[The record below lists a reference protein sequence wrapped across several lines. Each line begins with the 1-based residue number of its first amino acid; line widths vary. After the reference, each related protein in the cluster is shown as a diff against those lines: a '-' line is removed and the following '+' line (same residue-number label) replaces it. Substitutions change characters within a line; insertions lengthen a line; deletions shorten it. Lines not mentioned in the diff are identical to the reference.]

1 MTDLNT
7 AIQGDELVLHR
18 YAENVYL
25 EYAIATVKGR
35 ALAQVQ
41 DGLKPVQRRILHTMR
56 ALGLSGSAKPVKSA
70 RVVGDVLGKYHPH
83 GDQAAYEAM
92 VRMAQDFSLRYPL
105 IVGQGNFGSRDGDSA
120 AAMRYTEAKLS
131 PIAELLLQELGQGTV
146 DFADNYDGTL
156 KEPVLMPARLPLL
169 LLNGTMGIAVGM
181 AADIPPHNLR
191 EVANAAVA
199 LLKSPTMSSQELL
212 QHIPGPDFPGGAQL
226 VSTPTEIAQVYSSGR
241 GSLRCRA
248 KWVKEDLA
256 RGQWQ
261 IVVTELPYQVSTR
274 LILEELDTLTNPQP
288 PAGKKVLAQ
297 QQIQS
302 KQLSLDL
309 LEKAVDESD
318 KSNHVRIVLTPRTS
332 KVDPEQLMAVLLN
345 HTSLECNISVN
356 MTLIGVDGRPKTKN
370 LLEVLQE
377 WVGFRTETVTRRT
390 QWELDGA
397 QKRMHVLEGRLT
409 VYLNLDAVIEV
420 IRHAEDPKKE
430 LMGRFS
436 LSEAQAED
444 ILEMRLRQLNRLEG
458 LRLEKELA
466 ELREL
471 CERLQSLLA
480 SPEAMAA
487 LVKREIQADAKQY
500 GDDRRT
506 VLNPQQKAAVST
518 AAPRVL
524 DEPLTVVV
532 SHNLWVRGYKGH
544 GLDPDGFQFKAGD
557 ALAFRVETR
566 STAAVW
572 MLDTLGRAY
581 SMEAHAIPSTRGEGA
596 PLSTL
601 VELQAGASVS
611 ALLAGAPED
620 VYLFGG
626 CAGYGFLAPL
636 KSLTSRQRS
645 GKAFLVLDAKEHP
658 LPPLCL
664 PRGKAL
670 LAIRSTEGRLLVFDA
685 QEVKTL
691 SSGGKGV
698 QLMSLPEGA
707 QVESA
712 HWAGSAGMQLSVPA
726 KGRKKAHEV
735 LVQGDDWLKW
745 VSRRAR
751 KGATVEEGASV
762 VFLTESA
769 PVEEGEPQ

>member
-1 MTDLNT
+1 MTDLNN
-7 AIQGDELVLHR
+7 AIRGDELVLHR

-156 KEPVLMPARLPLL
+156 KEPVLMPARLPFL

-191 EVANAAVA
+191 EVANGAVA
-199 LLKSPTMSSQELL
+199 LLKNPALSVHELL

-226 VSTPTEIAQVYSSGR
+226 VSTPAEIAQVYSSGR

-261 IVVTELPYQVSTR
+261 IVVTELPYQISTR

-288 PAGKKVLAQ
+288 PAGKKVLTQ

-356 MTLIGVDGRPKTKN
+356 MTLIGLDGRPKTKN

-377 WVGFRTETVTRRT
+377 WVSFRTETVTRRT

-397 QKRMHVLEGRLT
+397 QKRMHILDGRLT

-420 IRHAEDPKKE
+420 IRQADDPKKE
-430 LMGRFS
+430 LMERFS
-436 LSEAQAED
+436 LSDAQAED

-458 LRLEKELA
+458 IRIEKELS
-466 ELREL
+466 ELRAL
-471 CERLQSLLA
+471 CDRLQKLLA

-487 LVKREIQADAKQY
+487 LVESEIVADAKHY

-506 VLNPQQKAAVST
+506 VHNPQQKAAVAS

-524 DEPLTVVV
+524 DEALTVVV
-532 SHNLWVRGYKGH
+532 SNNLWVRGYKGH
-544 GLDPDGFQFKAGD
+544 DLDPSAFQFKAGD
-557 ALAFRVETR
+557 ALAFKVETR
-566 STAAVW
+566 STASVW
-572 MLDTLGRAY
+572 LLDSMGRAY

-601 VELQAGASVS
+601 VELQPGASVS
-611 ALLAGAPED
+611 ALLAGSPDD

-626 CAGYGFLAPL
+626 RAGYGFLAPL

-645 GKAFLVLDAKEHP
+645 GKAFLVLDEKEAP
-658 LPPLCL
+658 LPPMRL

-670 LAIRSTEGRLLVFDA
+670 LALQSSEGRLLVFDA

-691 SSGGKGV
+691 ASGGKGV
-698 QLMSLPEGA
+698 QLMSLPEGVTVA
-707 QVESA
+707 SA
-712 HWAGSAGMQLSVPA
+712 CWAGASGMQIFVPA

-745 VSRRAR
+745 IARRAR
-751 KGATVEEGASV
+751 KGANVEEGSMVA
-762 VFLTESA
+762 FLPDA
-769 PVEEGEPQ
+769 PAAQEGETQ